1 MPLIPLFAFILTLT
15 SPLAAADLPQ
25 DEAGVI
31 AYLTAKGVDIK
42 QDADGHAVRLMS
54 SGKPELSVEEY
65 QLMGKLTH
73 LEQMGLNAAPLAE
86 GEWGFLHELPNLK
99 TLSIWHGHHF
109 ASLQPFCGLKVES
122 LTIGG
127 CMGLRD
133 LNRENP
139 DQLRNAI
146 VSLRDLPNIRKA
158 NLYHSPLAPDDAHLA
173 HLVKEFPTLEDLRL
187 DFTAP
192 RGSETN
198 ITPEGLMR
206 LQKLPLKV
214 LSLENAQT
222 FTAKHFETLAGITT
236 LTELLIDARRQRV
249 SEEAVAAFR
258 KLRPDVAV
266 AIANPGDT
274 APPQAPRQ
282 QRSR

>member
-1 MPLIPLFAFILTLT
+1 MPISLRRESISNRTR
-15 SPLAAADLPQ
+15 
-25 DEAGVI
+25 
-31 AYLTAKGVDIK
+31 TAT
-42 QDADGHAVRLMS
+42 S
-54 SGKPELSVEEY
+54 SGKPELTVEEY
-65 QLMGKLTH
+65 QLIGKLTH
-73 LEQMGLNAAPLAE
+73 LEQMGLNAAPLKA
-86 GEWGFLHELPNLK
+86 GEWGFLHQLPNLK

-133 LNRENP
+133 LNKENP

-146 VSLRDLPNIRKA
+146 TSLHDLPNIRKA
-158 NLYHSPLAPDDAHLA
+158 NLYHSPLAPDDSHLA
-173 HLVKEFPTLEDLRL
+173 HLANQFPTLEDLRL

-192 RGSETN
+192 RGSETK
-198 ITPEGLMR
+198 ITPQGFKL

-236 LTELLIDARRQRV
+236 LTELLIDARRQPV

-258 KLRPDVAV
+258 KLRPDVVV

-274 APPQAPRQ
+274 APPQVPRKPP
-282 QRSR
+282 SR